1 MKKGERTKQ
10 QILSAVAPLF
20 NERGYFATSMA
31 DVMRVSKQQKGTIY
45 RYFESKDELAIAAF
59 DYAFNKVKQ
68 RFARAILEKANTVE
82 RLIAIIEMHAELL
95 EDPFF
100 EGGCPIFNTAVEGDD
115 THPELF
121 ARALRAMQEWQ
132 EMIKITLIKG
142 MERGEMQTVNP
153 DEVSSI
159 IISSIEGSIVMAKLY
174 ADKKHIKQMANH
186 LQNYILTTVAK

>member
-1 MKKGERTKQ
+1 MKKGQRTKQ
-10 QILSAVAPLF
+10 QIISSVAPLF

-45 RYFESKDELAIAAF
+45 RYFASKDELAIAAF
-59 DYAFNKVKQ
+59 DYAYAKVKK
-68 RFARAILEKANTVE
+68 RFAKAIKDKANTVD
-82 RLIAIIEMHAELL
+82 RLIAIVEIHAELL

-132 EMIKITLIKG
+132 EMLKITLVKG
-142 MERGEMQTVNP
+142 IERGEMQALNP

-159 IISSIEGSIVMAKLY
+159 IISSLEGSIVMAKLY
-174 ADKKHIKQMANH
+174 ADKKHIKQMAKH
-186 LQNYILTTVAK
+186 LRNYILTNVAK

>member
-1 MKKGERTKQ
+1 MKKGQRTKQ
-10 QILSAVAPLF
+10 QIISSVAPLF

-45 RYFESKDELAIAAF
+45 RYFASKDELAIAAF
-59 DYAFNKVKQ
+59 DYAYARVKK
-68 RFARAILEKANTVE
+68 RFAKAIKDKANTVE
-82 RLIAIIEMHAELL
+82 RLIAIVEIHAELL

-132 EMIKITLIKG
+132 EMLKITLVKG
-142 MERGEMQTVNP
+142 IERGEMQALNP

-159 IISSIEGSIVMAKLY
+159 IISSLEGSIVMAKLY
-174 ADKKHIKQMANH
+174 ADKKHIKQMAKH
-186 LQNYILTTVAK
+186 LRNYILTNVAK

>member
-10 QILSAVAPLF
+10 QIIASVAPLF

-45 RYFESKDELAIAAF
+45 RYFESKDDLALAAF
-59 DYAFNKVKQ
+59 DYAYAKIKK
-68 RFARAILEKANTVE
+68 RFAKAITDKTNTVE
-82 RLIAIIEMHAELL
+82 RLIAIVEMHAELL

-142 MERGEMQTVNP
+142 MERAEMKDINP
-153 DEVSSI
+153 NELSSI
-159 IISSIEGSIVMAKLY
+159 IISSLEGSIVMAKLY
-174 ADKKHIKQMANH
+174 ADKSHIKQMANY
-186 LQNYILTTVAK
+186 LRNYILTNVAR

>member
-1 MKKGERTKQ
+1 MKKGQRTKQ
-10 QILSAVAPLF
+10 QIISSVAPLF

-45 RYFESKDELAIAAF
+45 RYFASKDELAIAAF
-59 DYAFNKVKQ
+59 DYAYAKVKK
-68 RFARAILEKANTVE
+68 RFAKAIKDKTNTVE
-82 RLIAIIEMHAELL
+82 RLIAIVEIHAELL

-132 EMIKITLIKG
+132 EMLKITLVKG
-142 MERGEMQTVNP
+142 IERGEMQALNP

-159 IISSIEGSIVMAKLY
+159 IISSLEGSIVMAKLY
-174 ADKKHIKQMANH
+174 ADKKHIKQMAKH
-186 LQNYILTTVAK
+186 LRNYILTNVAK